1 MSQYPFPHDG
11 PVYLMPGRIYDT
23 LYYSRNKLKY
33 VRYRN
38 VDTEEWA
45 DTWEQRISDDEFM
58 MVVACI
64 ERRPR
69 RA

>member
-1 MSQYPFPHDG
+1 MPDYPFEHDG
-11 PVYLMPGRIYDT
+11 PVYLLPGEQYDS

-38 VDTEEWA
+38 VDLEKWS

-64 ERRPR
+64 ERRSR